1 MATEE
6 KPKLKDSL
14 KKLQEIV
21 DWFDAQEEADVET
34 GLEKVKEGAVLIKES
49 RKQLKRLENE
59 FEKVKQD
66 LEEDEVIETP
76 DAPDEGGD
84 IDHKEIPF

>member
-21 DWFDAQEEADVET
+21 DWFDVQEEADVET

-49 RKQLKRLENE
+49 RKQLKKLENE

-76 DAPDEGGD
+76 NIPDESGD
-84 IDHKEIPF
+84 IDPKEIPF

>member
-1 MATEE
+1 MTTEE

-21 DWFDAQEEADVET
+21 DWFDTQEEADVET
-34 GLEKVKEGAVLIKES
+34 GLGKVKEGAVLIKES
-49 RKQLKRLENE
+49 RKQLKKVENE
-59 FEKVKQD
+59 FEKVKQE

-76 DAPDEGGD
+76 DIHGGGED
-84 IDHKEIPF
+84 VDPKEIPF